1 MLIPAFFLILLV
13 GWVLDQIFIEEVE
26 TAPVVAKK
34 AVAAAP
40 GSSDQVIR
48 VTRRPA
54 TATATT
60 TTAASPAPQTTEV
73 VK

>member
-1 MLIPAFFLILLV
+1 
-13 GWVLDQIFIEEVE
+13 
-26 TAPVVAKK
+26 
-34 AVAAAP
+34 
-40 GSSDQVIR
+40 VIR